1 MKKIFLLTALAVLL
15 GVATATAQRIAVV
28 SADGETNVC
37 QTLPQAIEA
46 ASPGSVIY
54 LPGGN
59 FSISDEVKITKCLT
73 IIGIGHCSD
82 KDNVDGKTTISG
94 NLFFNE
100 GSSGSA
106 IMGCHI
112 TGTVCIGHDDAAV
125 NNVLVRYCYAENIDS
140 HSNSL
145 VTVVNQ
151 CYLRMASQIRG
162 EGSIINNN
170 IINTLQ
176 YCNSAEI
183 CNNIII
189 SRYGS
194 ALYEVNNSHI
204 CRNILRNVYG
214 NLGGGSNN
222 FINRNMCDG
231 NWGENC
237 VNLMDGTTWD
247 DVFVDYNGGWGEGAV
262 DTSNDFHFTE
272 AYQQYSDIG
281 IYGGTSFN
289 DHQKAPVPY
298 IITKRIAEQ
307 TDAAGQLKIQVR
319 VKASE

>member
-1 MKKIFLLTALAVLL
+1 MKKIFLLTALAVLV
-15 GVATATAQRIAVV
+15 GVASASAQRIAVV
-28 SADGETNVC
+28 SENGETSVF
-37 QTLPQAIEA
+37 QTLPQAIEGA
-46 ASPGSVIY
+46 APGSVIY

-106 IMGCHI
+106 VMGCHI

-183 CNNIII
+183 FNNIII
-189 SRYGS
+189 SRYGR

-204 CRNILRNVYG
+204 CKNIIRNVYG
-214 NLGGGSNN
+214 DLGGGSNN

-237 VNLMDGTTWD
+237 VNLIDGTTWD
-247 DVFVDYNGGWGEGAV
+247 DVFVDYNDGWGEGAV

-298 IITKRIAEQ
+298 IIAKRIAEQ